1 VSDGIAF
8 ERHGIPSAVV
18 CTSAF
23 ERTGRALAKAEGLPR
38 YPFIA
43 GQHPVAILTPTEA
56 RAWAERVWE
65 DVESLL
71 ARGALATPEPG

>member
-1 VSDGIAF
+1 MSDGIAF
-8 ERHGIPSAVV
+8 ERQGIPSAVV

-23 ERTGRALAKAEGLPR
+23 DRTGRALAVAEGFPQ

-43 GQHPVAILTPTEA
+43 GPHPVAILTPTEA
-56 RAWAERVWE
+56 QAWAERVWQ

-71 ARGALATPEPG
+71 VRGTLAKS

>member
-8 ERHGIPSAVV
+8 ERQGIPSAVV

-23 ERTGRALAKAEGLPR
+23 ERTGRTLAEAEGFPG

-43 GQHPVAILTPTEA
+43 GPHPVAILTPTEA
-56 RAWAERVWE
+56 QAWAERVWQ

-71 ARGALATPEPG
+71 VRGTLAKS

>member
-1 VSDGIAF
+1 MSDGITF
-8 ERHGIPSAVV
+8 ERHGIPTAVL

-23 ERTGRALAKAEGLPR
+23 ERTGRALAEAEGFPR

-43 GQHPVAILTPTEA
+43 GPHPVAILTPAEA
-56 RAWAERVWE
+56 QAWAERVWQ

-71 ARGALATPEPG
+71 VRGALAKS

>member
-1 VSDGIAF
+1 MSDGITF
-8 ERHGIPSAVV
+8 ERHGIPSAVL

-23 ERTGRALAKAEGLPR
+23 ERTGRTLAEAEGFPR

-43 GQHPVAILTPTEA
+43 GPHPVAILTPTETE
-56 RAWAERVWE
+56 AWAERVWQ

-71 ARGALATPEPG
+71 VRGALAKS